1 MSRELISK
9 RTRNEFREVLVG
21 FVLREIEL
29 IFDGAGLQP
38 RADFVPPVSG
48 QRRGLVEQY
57 YASIDF
63 TSATD
68 IRKLAAAYDEVIEQ
82 LRQIQKWVT
91 NPAGVE
97 GTIEALARRM
107 ERDGF
112 RFENDRFISDKLRP
126 AVVEAVSLIA
136 LTEESISEQIEK
148 ARAKIETGDHA
159 GAIASSYTLVEC
171 FLKELLLRTG
181 TNFKTDEG
189 DIRELYK
196 LVAGPL
202 NLNPAGESL
211 ESYLKSI
218 LQGLKSQVTG
228 LYELS
233 NKASDRHARRYNPAR
248 HHAKLAVNAT
258 FTLCEFLLDS
268 FEFQQ
273 RPKERKAAPGIRRH
287 DTH

>member
-9 RTRNEFREVLVG
+9 PTRNEFREVLVG
-21 FVLREIEL
+21 FVLREIET

-38 RADFVPPVSG
+38 RTNFVPSVSG
-48 QRRGLVEQY
+48 QRRSLIEQY
-57 YASIDF
+57 YAGIDF
-63 TSATD
+63 TSPTD
-68 IRKLAAAYDEVIEQ
+68 IRRLAAAYDEVIEQ
-82 LRQIQKWVT
+82 LRQVQRRVFD
-91 NPAGVE
+91 PANVE
-97 GTIEALARRM
+97 GTIETLVRRM

-112 RFENDRFISDKLRP
+112 RFDNGRFISDKLRP
-126 AVVEAVSLIA
+126 AVVEAGSLIA
-136 LTEESISEQIEK
+136 LTEESIIEHIEK
-148 ARAKIETGDHA
+148 ARGKIEIDDHA
-159 GAIASSYTLVEC
+159 GAIASAYTLIES
-171 FLKELLLRTG
+171 FLKELLKRTG
-181 TNFKTDEG
+181 TNFKADEG

-196 LVAGPL
+196 LAVMPL

-248 HHAKLAVNAT
+248 HHAKLAVNAA

-268 FEFQQ
+268 FEHQQQ
-273 RPKERKAAPGIRRH
+273 RKKRKAAP
-287 DTH
+287 